1 MAFNVTCEAAKPNRS
16 ALMSERM
23 VVDIYDLLIDMLFG
37 LVVSGCWV
45 MLHVFGWSVANVVQT
60 LTVKWLNLLTYTT

>member
-1 MAFNVTCEAAKPNRS
+1 
-16 ALMSERM
+16 MSERM

-37 LVVSGCWV
+37 LVVSGSWV